1 MVLSPL
7 LRSALVLG
15 LLSAVGP
22 FAIDMFLPAL
32 PTIANDLGAT
42 IGQTQGTITFYFV
55 TFGLSQMVYG
65 PWADQAGRKLPLYVG
80 LVIFAIASVLATRAQ
95 SIEMLVAARAL
106 QGMGAASLMVVTRAI
121 VRDQYTGYEATKLMG
136 LIMLVFS
143 VSPMLAPLAGA
154 GMIALT
160 GWRAI
165 FAAMAVAAVLAFAIT
180 ALFQHETLPKSERK
194 PINLATLGRGAK
206 VLLRD
211 PVFMG
216 LTFVGGLGM
225 SGFFIFIASASFVYV
240 ETFGLTP
247 TQFSLAF
254 TVNAMGFIGA
264 SQTAAPLMR
273 RYGAMRI
280 ILTGVIGFAAVMST
294 LFALSLLG
302 YASFP
307 VIVVGLIAGFASV
320 GLVMPTTMVAAL
332 DPHGEIAGL
341 ASSLGGTLQMVAGGA
356 MVALTGQFFDGSPTP
371 MLGAMAF
378 CAVLNLAL
386 ILAVQGRARRAL
398 SGDMA

>member
-32 PTIANDLGAT
+32 PTIAEDLGAT

-65 PWADQAGRKLPLYVG
+65 PWADQAGRKLPLYIG

-95 SIEMLVAARAL
+95 SIEMLVAARAF

-216 LTFVGGLGM
+216 LTFGRRPGNVGLLHLHRLRLLRLCRDLRPHADPVLSGLHDQRH
-225 SGFFIFIASASFVYV
+225 
-240 ETFGLTP
+240 GLHRR
-247 TQFSLAF
+247 LA
-254 TVNAMGFIGA
+254 NRRAA
-264 SQTAAPLMR
+264 DAPLR
-273 RYGAMRI
+273 RDA
-280 ILTGVIGFAAVMST
+280 
-294 LFALSLLG
+294 
-302 YASFP
+302 
-307 VIVVGLIAGFASV
+307 
-320 GLVMPTTMVAAL
+320 
-332 DPHGEIAGL
+332 DHPHGRNRLCRRDEHALCPVFSGL
-341 ASSLGGTLQMVAGGA
+341 CELPRHRDRPDRGLC
-356 MVALTGQFFDGSPTP
+356 LRGSCD
-371 MLGAMAF
+371 AH
-378 CAVLNLAL
+378 NH
-386 ILAVQGRARRAL
+386 GRRP
-398 SGDMA
+398 